1 MYTKCCFNDFSLL
14 LKVTFF
20 YKCCNGRRMALGG
33 ELVGWE
39 WASRLLRAQSTPS
52 QGVKSAHPLSAEG
65 SSSSNKVVLGA
76 KDRARRTCSRYLFMN
91 RAQPH
96 RPRTQCPPT
105 RPPANPPAWPPPS
118 NPRTSRVFFF
128 YLVFSLVMHC
138 IMSASSSLKIDF
150 HVLFSLCFWQLAG
163 SRLVRRRQ
171 IRLLIPHRKRAKA
184 ATIERGDSCGP
195 MTMVFQPSKR
205 AFLFSIQH
213 PSIICIH
220 SHICSILTN

>member
-1 MYTKCCFNDFSLL
+1 MLQWQADGAR
-14 LKVTFF
+14 
-20 YKCCNGRRMALGG
+20 GRAGG
-33 ELVGWE
+33 VGASE
-39 WASRLLRAQSTPS
+39 QGCSRLLRAQSTPS

-96 RPRTQCPPT
+96 RPRTQCPP
-105 RPPANPPAWPPPS
+105 AWPPPP

-171 IRLLIPHRKRAKA
+171 IRLLIPHWKRAKA

-213 PSIICIH
+213 PSIIASTH
-220 SHICSILTN
+220 FCSILTN